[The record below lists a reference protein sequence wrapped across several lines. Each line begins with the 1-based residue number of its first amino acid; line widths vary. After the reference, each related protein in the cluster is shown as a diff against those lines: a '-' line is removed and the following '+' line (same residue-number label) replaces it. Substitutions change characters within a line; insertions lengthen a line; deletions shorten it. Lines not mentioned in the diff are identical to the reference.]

1 MRVVFFGTPEFAVP
15 ALSAIAPHAEVLMV
29 VAQPDRPK
37 GRGRALAMPPV
48 KEAALALGLPCMQVE
63 SPNAP
68 GVVAAL
74 KALAPD
80 LWIVI
85 AYGAILSRALLDVPA
100 RGAINVHGSL
110 LPAYRGASPVQA
122 AIADGCA
129 TTGVCTMW
137 MDEGLDTGDVI
148 LGEEVAIGPDETA
161 GELSARLAVAGAAL
175 LVKTLDAIARGE
187 ATRKPQD
194 ARKATVTKRLK
205 KADGFLDFAQP
216 VRRVHDRAR
225 AMTPWPGAQAAFDGE
240 TIRFARTRIAPATA
254 GAGAEPGAVLGAG
267 PDGGLLVACGDGV
280 LEVSRLTPAGRPEMD
295 AQDWWRG
302 LRRPNGSVARFTA
315 PRTED

>member
-15 ALSAIAPHAEVLMV
+15 ALHAAAEHADVLV
-29 VAQPDRPK
+29 VLAQPDRPK

-48 KEAALALGLPCMQVE
+48 KAAALSLGLPCMQVE

-68 GVVAAL
+68 GALAAL

-80 LWIVI
+80 LFVVV
-85 AYGAILSRALLDVPA
+85 AYGAILSRDLLAVPS
-100 RGAINVHGSL
+100 RGSINAHGSL
-110 LPAYRGASPVQA
+110 LPAYRGASPIQA
-122 AIADGCA
+122 AIADGRA

-148 LGEEVAIGPDETA
+148 ACEEVAIGPDGTA
-161 GELSARLAVAGAAL
+161 GELSARLAVTGAAL
-175 LVKTLDAIARGE
+175 LARTLAAIAKGDASRTPQG
-187 ATRKPQD
+187 ATG
-194 ARKATVTKRLK
+194 ATVTKRLR
-205 KADGFLDFAQP
+205 KADGHLDFAQP

-225 AMTPWPGAQAAFDGE
+225 AMTPWPGAQAAFEGE
-240 TIRFARTRIAPATA
+240 PVRFVRTRIAVDQ
-254 GAGAEPGAVLGAG
+254 GAPGAAPGTVLGTG
-267 PDGGLLVACGDGV
+267 PTGGLLVACGEGV

-302 LRRPNGSVARFTA
+302 LRRPNDSAARFTA
-315 PRTED
+315 PRAED